1 MQIVSSSVD
10 AVRLFRSG
18 ATVTRKATAEASP
31 GAVRVCF
38 TGLPL
43 ALDDSSVRLEAAGA
57 ATFVD
62 QRVSVELAQ
71 PLGAGSSDER
81 ELLSLRAEEEEA
93 RTDLAVCAKHQETLS
108 KIALMRRVREA
119 DQPTPAAS
127 ASARMSVL
135 TLRDDLLAELHV
147 ERARLER
154 EVERLAKRKAALVDA
169 IARASG
175 AAPLDPLALRK
186 TVIATLRAPA
196 AGPLDVSLSYFV
208 AGARW
213 APSYVLR
220 LDEGLS
226 RARLELR
233 ASVCQSSG
241 EDWSGASI
249 ALSTA
254 EATRFHELPE
264 LKSLRIGRAQQP
276 KRSPR
281 PLERDEKELFADYA
295 RAFRPPP
302 RQAPPAPPPPP
313 PPQGAYQVGEVEDSE
328 VTGVG
333 PAAPGFAGMAPP
345 MPGGMPPVPTFA
357 APASIAR
364 RAVAAFSAP
373 APAMFQPQAAAK
385 ARHSAVAPSRGGGG
399 GGMMD
404 DLLSAGPE
412 APTVAQVI
420 ELDARMFDLES
431 LRLPPPEELNGKL
444 RRVSSGELYLD
455 AAPSRGGVTSHAA
468 LTRALDAWASQSRR
482 ALATDPPDQHVLP
495 APDSGYFDVFVGE
508 FRVDVPA
515 DGAFH
520 SIPIAQGEL
529 PVTTRFVTVPR
540 EQSDVFRLATLQTP
554 LASPL
559 LRGPCDV
566 YIGREFL
573 LTTTVDGVPPG
584 GTLRVGLGVE
594 QRIKVA
600 RNTRFSEA
608 TQGLMGGTNALKH
621 QIMIELVSHLSSPI
635 EIEVRERIPSA
646 TERDEDIK
654 IEVVAATPA
663 WRPWEAPPGE
673 PPVRGA
679 FAWTVRLAPQGRT
692 DLAAEYVVRIP
703 SKLELVG
710 GNRRD

>member
-18 ATVTRKATAEASP
+18 ATVTRKAVVEAAP
-31 GAVRVCF
+31 GALRVCF
-38 TGLPL
+38 VGLPL
-43 ALDDSSVRLEAAGA
+43 ALEDSSVRLEAAGEA
-57 ATFVD
+57 SFVD
-62 QRVSVELAQ
+62 QRVSVALAH
-71 PLGAGSSDER
+71 PLGSGTSDEQ
-81 ELLSLRAEEEEA
+81 ELLAARAEEDAA
-93 RTDLAVCAKHQETLS
+93 RADLAACAKHQETLQ
-108 KIALMRRVREA
+108 KVPLVRRVREA
-119 DQPTPAAS
+119 DAPTPP
-127 ASARMSVL
+127 ASARARQGVL
-135 TLRDDLLAELHV
+135 ALRDELLAALHA
-147 ERARLER
+147 ERERLER
-154 EVERLAKRKAALVDA
+154 EVDRLAKRRAALVDA
-169 IARASG
+169 VARAAG
-175 AAPLDPLALRK
+175 AAPLDPFALRK
-186 TVIATLRAPA
+186 TVIATLRAPTQ
-196 AGPLDVSLSYFV
+196 GEVEVRVSYFV
-208 AGARW
+208 EGARW

-220 LDEGLS
+220 LDEGLT

-241 EDWSGASI
+241 EDWSGTTI

-264 LKSLRIGRAQQP
+264 LKSLRIGRAQRARPTQL
-276 KRSPR
+276 R
-281 PLERDEKELFADYA
+281 PLELDGKALFADYA
-295 RAFRPPP
+295 RAFPPPPP
-302 RQAPPAPPPPP
+302 RQAPPPPPKPSS
-313 PPQGAYQVGEVEDSE
+313 VGELEDSE
-328 VTGVG
+328 ITGV
-333 PAAPGFAGMAPP
+333 GMAPP
-345 MPGGMPPVPTFA
+345 GFGLGMAPSMPGGMAPVPTFS

-364 RAVAAFSAP
+364 RAMSAMSAP
-373 APAMFQPQAAAK
+373 APAMFQPQAK
-385 ARHSAVAPSRGGGG
+385 ARASAPSRGSGGV
-399 GGMMD
+399 MD

-412 APTVAQVI
+412 APALAEEPEPVV

-431 LRLPPPEELNGKL
+431 LRLPPPEEQAGKL
-444 RRVSSGELYLD
+444 RRVARGELYLD
-455 AAPSRGGVTSHAA
+455 HATELGAGLSSPVALSHA
-468 LTRALDAWASQSRR
+468 LDGWLVQSRR

-495 APDSGYFDVFVGE
+495 APDSGYFDVFAGE

-529 PVTTRFVTVPR
+529 PVVTRFVTVPR
-540 EQSDVFRLATLQTP
+540 EQPDVFRIATLQNP

-566 YIGREFL
+566 YIGPEFL
-573 LTTTVDGVPPG
+573 LTTAVDGVPPG

-621 QIMIELVSHLSSPI
+621 HVAIELLSHLPEAI
-635 EIEVRERIPSA
+635 EIEVRERVPSA

-654 IEVVAATPA
+654 VEVVATTPA
-663 WRPWEAPPGE
+663 WRPWEPPPGE
-673 PPVRGA
+673 PQVRGA
-679 FAWTVRLAPQGRT
+679 YAWTARVAPNGRA
-692 DLAAEYVVRIP
+692 DLSAEYVIRIP